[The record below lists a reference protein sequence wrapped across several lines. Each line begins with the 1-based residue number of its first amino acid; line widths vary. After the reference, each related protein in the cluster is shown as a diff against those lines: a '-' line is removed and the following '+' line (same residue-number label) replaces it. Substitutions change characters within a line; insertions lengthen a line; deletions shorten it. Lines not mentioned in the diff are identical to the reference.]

1 MRFLYRYLKLQ
12 FLYPGS
18 MPLAMETRKSLQ
30 DLISHLQREQKRL
43 GDQLA
48 ALQEAVKVL
57 DDDTGGSPQMT
68 GPQPQSDRR
77 PE

>member
-1 MRFLYRYLKLQ
+1 MS
-12 FLYPGS
+12 P
-18 MPLAMETRKSLQ
+18 AMDTRKSLE

-57 DDDTGGSPQMT
+57 DDTGGSPQMIRSR
-68 GPQPQSDRR
+68 PQSDRQ